1 MRNILLAVCILA
13 ATGTLHSQTLPGNQA
28 CPSGMCGSPVFSN
41 PTIISQAISNTEKLH
56 PNTYRLMK
64 ERAKETVSAVTQDTL
79 GTTQQF
85 FVYNFVSQSF
95 QTVNAVL
102 MAKGNLTEIWV
113 DKTELADGHVDDSVV
128 ASIENALENQTPQ
141 GSKDPREGIVK
152 LEESYFG
159 MPPNSGNSNGYVHF
173 LITDIKDGWDS
184 TKNSSFIAGFFL
196 SNDQPDPNT
205 HQYNYGSNR
214 RDMLYIDSYPGIYYH
229 GARNPSAPLPTL
241 AHEFQHLIHWHY
253 DPGEVTFLN
262 EGCSTNAEV
271 VCGYPM
277 RSPAL
282 YFKNPNIPLFT
293 WRSNTDPNVLA
304 DYSRATIFMRY
315 LLEQFGDLFAKDFV
329 QNPAEGINGINST
342 LAEVGSSLN
351 FNQVFQ
357 NWVIAN
363 ALDDVSIG
371 RQYGYSYPIAVRPT
385 PSQTF
390 GDPNVCL
397 AQDTTASMAVNY
409 LDFPTG
415 DSLIVSYSSSGLNI
429 SAVESGTQSNVKYLS
444 SSETFYE
451 PHFGSTYMDV
461 TLVLLNLA
469 SAWSGNISLTSSGKV
484 NFIEKEISY
493 DRGAP
498 DTLGGATFLGFPRNS
513 IGSGWAV
520 QFTPASSSNQL
531 VRAEIY
537 AAFTQE
543 FTNSTVPSS
552 APKEFLFHVWSDNN
566 GLPGQDLITP
576 FVVQVN
582 RSSFDEAFT
591 DIDLTAYRNQLLNL
605 SVNRGRTSPVYIGFT
620 DEDTLSTS
628 VGLNHQTSTN
638 YTFGYSQS
646 RFGGWTPMSDLSIHI
661 SNGQTLQL
669 AGWNLMMRAVF
680 DYPTI
685 PSPPPLLTV
694 GITQNPTY
702 SAQLSVVCIGDSS
715 LRQESICGTL
725 AQSSSTTR
733 LSFSQI
739 SPNEFV
745 SLNGILQDGGT
756 ASITIKAAKLFG
768 SNYADTTLV
777 FNSVLAGGSAATS
790 LFSPDSVFR
799 LTIPQTTAPF
809 FATLYKGTLD
819 TVDSRAMYVYSLGP
833 KAMTISPAA
842 QIQLSSTAF
851 DTSQYAPAIY
861 KDSPKDPVEKW
872 YGIPFSFKNG
882 NLISSTAYFSTFA
895 VVPRTI
901 ISGSLNQ
908 NIPTS
913 FALYQNYPNPFNPS
927 TAISYQLS
935 AVSFVTLKVY
945 DMLGREV
952 ATLANQR
959 QNAGSYTV
967 TFDAGKLPSGVY
979 FYRLT
984 AGSMTETKKMVL
996 IK

>member
-1 MRNILLAVCILA
+1 M
-13 ATGTLHSQTLPGNQA
+13 
-28 CPSGMCGSPVFSN
+28 
-41 PTIISQAISNTEKLH
+41 
-56 PNTYRLMK
+56 
-64 ERAKETVSAVTQDTL
+64 
-79 GTTQQF
+79 
-85 FVYNFVSQSF
+85 
-95 QTVNAVL
+95 
-102 MAKGNLTEIWV
+102 
-113 DKTELADGHVDDSVV
+113 
-128 ASIENALENQTPQ
+128 
-141 GSKDPREGIVK
+141 
-152 LEESYFG
+152 
-159 MPPNSGNSNGYVHF
+159 
-173 LITDIKDGWDS
+173 
-184 TKNSSFIAGFFL
+184 
-196 SNDQPDPNT
+196 
-205 HQYNYGSNR
+205 
-214 RDMLYIDSYPGIYYH
+214 
-229 GARNPSAPLPTL
+229 TL
-241 AHEFQHLIHWHY
+241 A
-253 DPGEVTFLN
+253 
-262 EGCSTNAEV
+262 
-271 VCGYPM
+271 
-277 RSPAL
+277 
-282 YFKNPNIPLFT
+282 
-293 WRSNTDPNVLA
+293 
-304 DYSRATIFMRY
+304 
-315 LLEQFGDLFAKDFV
+315 
-329 QNPAEGINGINST
+329 
-342 LAEVGSSLN
+342 
-351 FNQVFQ
+351 
-357 NWVIAN
+357 
-363 ALDDVSIG
+363 
-371 RQYGYSYPIAVRPT
+371 
-385 PSQTF
+385 
-390 GDPNVCL
+390 
-397 AQDTTASMAVNY
+397 
-409 LDFPTG
+409 
-415 DSLIVSYSSSGLNI
+415 
-429 SAVESGTQSNVKYLS
+429 
-444 SSETFYE
+444 
-451 PHFGSTYMDV
+451 
-461 TLVLLNLA
+461 LLNLA
-469 SAWSGNISLTSSGKV
+469 FSGNGNISLTSSGKV
-484 NFIEKEISY
+484 NFIKKEISY

-498 DTLGGATFLGFPRNS
+498 DALGGATFLGFPNNS
-513 IGSGWAV
+513 VGSGWAV
-520 QFTPASSSNQL
+520 QFTPLSYNNRLAE
-531 VRAEIY
+531 AEIY
-537 AAFTQE
+537 AAFAQE
-543 FTNSTVPSS
+543 FSGSTVPAN
-552 APKEFLFHVWSDNN
+552 APKQFTFHVWADNN
-566 GLPGQDLITP
+566 GLPGRDLIAP
-576 FVVQVN
+576 FTVQAN
-582 RSSFDEAFT
+582 RSSFDQSFIK
-591 DIDLTAYRNQLLNL
+591 IDLTPFTSQLSNI
-605 SVNRGRTSPVYIGFT
+605 NGPIYIGFT

-646 RFGGWTPMSDLSIHI
+646 RFGGWTPMSDLSIHA

-715 LRQESICGTL
+715 LRQKSICGTL
-725 AQSSSTTR
+725 AQATGTTQ
-733 LSFSQI
+733 LTFSEV
-739 SPNEFV
+739 SPTEFV
-745 SLNGILQDGGT
+745 SLNGTLQSGGT
-756 ASITIKAAKLFG
+756 SGITIKAAKLFG

-777 FNSVLAGGSAATS
+777 FYSVLAGGSAATS

-913 FALYQNYPNPFNPS
+913 FALYHNYPNPFNPS